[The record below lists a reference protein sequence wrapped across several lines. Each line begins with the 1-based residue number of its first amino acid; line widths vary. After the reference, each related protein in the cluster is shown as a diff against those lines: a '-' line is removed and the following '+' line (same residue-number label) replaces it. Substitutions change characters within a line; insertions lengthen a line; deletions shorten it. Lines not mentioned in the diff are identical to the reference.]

1 MQRRRRRRRRRHG
14 RSGQHRPRR
23 VDPIEPPGTRRGPPT
38 GLRPPLRRFDVRY
51 CRRAVV
57 ESAVTVEAN
66 GSAAAAANGAAARR
80 DKCSKIQM

>member
-1 MQRRRRRRRRRHG
+1 MVVPVNTALAASTRSNPPEPVEVRRL
-14 RSGQHRPRR
+14 
-23 VDPIEPPGTRRGPPT
+23 DCA
-38 GLRPPLRRFDVRY
+38 PPLRRFDVRY

>member
-1 MQRRRRRRRRRHG
+1 MVVPVNTALAASTRSNPPEPVEVRRL
-14 RSGQHRPRR
+14 
-23 VDPIEPPGTRRGPPT
+23 DCA
-38 GLRPPLRRFDVRY
+38 PLLVRRFDVRY